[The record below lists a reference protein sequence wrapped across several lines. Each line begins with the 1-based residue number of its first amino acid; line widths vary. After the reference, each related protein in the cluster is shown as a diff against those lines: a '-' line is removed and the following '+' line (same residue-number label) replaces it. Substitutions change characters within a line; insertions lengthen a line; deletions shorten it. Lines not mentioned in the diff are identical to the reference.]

1 MNLCRA
7 DLSILNVI
15 GYCRDALHCAHR
27 GQLRKWRCN
36 AKDHNARWYS
46 RSSGAKRLCR
56 VLGFGCEDAW
66 GQQITES
73 DPSQQLGAN
82 PI

>member
-1 MNLCRA
+1 VRVVVTFYHRPERRKNVFDHDR
-7 DLSILNVI
+7 DEIRSIDPIPRTHEFAQDCKKPL
-15 GYCRDALHCAHR
+15 G
-27 GQLRKWRCN
+27 
-36 AKDHNARWYS
+36 S
-46 RSSGAKRLCR
+46 